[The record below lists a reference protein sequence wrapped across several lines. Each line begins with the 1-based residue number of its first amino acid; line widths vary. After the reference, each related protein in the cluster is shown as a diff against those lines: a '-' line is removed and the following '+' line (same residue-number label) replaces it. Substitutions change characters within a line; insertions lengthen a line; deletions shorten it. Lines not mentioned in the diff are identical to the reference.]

1 LRLLLVDDDAGFR
14 ALLRVT
20 FELAHIQV
28 VEADGAAAAD
38 QAMARARPDVI
49 VLDVRMPRM
58 DGLAFCRRLKD
69 APSTC
74 DIPVVMLTGDDQ
86 ITTEAAAYAA
96 GADGFLRK
104 PFRPLELVGL
114 VEQLAHGV
122 AGLPAAYEEPGE
134 SDQLTLYARDL
145 SRLLDI
151 ERSQRLLLER
161 AYGETVSALATALET
176 KDTGTHDHSFR
187 VQQLAVELARGI
199 DEDLATNRAVA
210 YGFLL
215 HDVGKIGIPDRI
227 LQKPGSLTLAERR
240 LMQSHTI
247 LGEQMLSGVAFLR
260 GEGVAVVRAHHERWD
275 GHGYP
280 DGLARHAIPLGA
292 RIFAVADTLDAM
304 TSDRPYRA
312 ARPWAEAREE
322 ILRLGGSQFDPD
334 VVTVFREREAQL
346 RDVRAELV
354 NA

>member
-1 LRLLLVDDDAGFR
+1 MRLLLVDDDSGFR
-14 ALLRVT
+14 ALLSVT

-38 QAMARARPDVI
+38 AAMASARPDVI

-69 APSTC
+69 TPDTR
-74 DIPVVMLTGDDQ
+74 DIPVVMLTGDDE

-122 AGLPAAYEEPGE
+122 AGLPAAYDEPADA
-134 SDQLTLYARDL
+134 DQLTLYARDL
-145 SRLLDI
+145 SRLLEI
-151 ERSQRLLLER
+151 ERSQRVLLER

-176 KDTGTHDHSFR
+176 KDTTTHDHSFR

-199 DEDLATNRAVA
+199 DEELAANSAVT

-227 LQKPGSLTLAERR
+227 LQKPGSLSIAERR
-240 LMQSHTI
+240 LMQSHTV

-260 GEGVAVVRAHHERWD
+260 GAGVSVVRSHHERWD

-280 DGLARHAIPLGA
+280 DGLAGDAIPLGA

-312 ARPWAEAREE
+312 ARPWAEARSE
-322 ILRLGGSQFDPD
+322 ILGLAGSQFDPD
-334 VVTVFREREAQL
+334 VVGVFREREAEL
-346 RDVRAELV
+346 RAVRADLV
-354 NA
+354 SV